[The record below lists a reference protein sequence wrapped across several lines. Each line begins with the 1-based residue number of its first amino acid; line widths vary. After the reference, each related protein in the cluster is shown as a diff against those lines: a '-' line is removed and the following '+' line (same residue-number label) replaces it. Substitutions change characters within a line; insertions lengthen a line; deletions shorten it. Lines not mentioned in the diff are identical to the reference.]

1 MILGAFG
8 AHGLAQILADQT
20 TSSQSLENLLNT
32 WDTAV
37 LYHAWHSFAILL
49 LGVLGLILPP
59 SRLWA
64 GLAVLFFIGIV
75 MFSGSLYGLVLGAPK
90 WLGPVTPMGGVCF
103 ILGWIILSVSILR
116 TKFDRVPSVL
126 NSPRND

>member
-8 AHGLAQILADQT
+8 AHGLGQILAEEV
-20 TSSQSLENLLNT
+20 SSPDRLETLLNT

-49 LGVLGLILPP
+49 LGGLGLMLPKT
-59 SRLWA
+59 RLWA
-64 GLAVLFFIGIV
+64 GLALLFLIGIV

-90 WLGPVTPMGGVCF
+90 WMGPITPIGGVCF
-103 ILGWIILSVSILR
+103 ILGWIVLGVSILR
-116 TKFDRVPSVL
+116 TKFDPMPSAIDL
-126 NSPRND
+126 PPNE